1 MITLV
6 KSYRASTGVDE
17 FYYSELNES
26 NVVENDIERVKFLQN
41 ITVEMPQEIVRAY
54 GDNTTAEM
62 AVSNGDVGVTSAF
75 HKVPEEDKIRLF
87 GLDVSPDGLASY
99 GSNDTPPYVACI
111 FAKTYEDGTKEYVGL
126 PKGIFLRPNIEGQT
140 KEDGVEFSSEE
151 ITAQF
156 MDREVTGFNEEK
168 SVIFGK
174 DEKGSTTKRDAL
186 FLAVFGKPY
195 PGTTAPEGV

>member
-1 MITLV
+1 MAE

-17 FYYSELNES
+17 FYYGELNGS
-26 NVVENDIERVKFLQN
+26 DVVEVDVERVKFLQE
-41 ITVEMPQEIVRAY
+41 ITVELPQDIVRAY

-62 AVSNGDVGVTSAF
+62 AVSNGDVSVTSTF

-87 GLDVSPDGLASY
+87 GLEVSPDGLASY
-99 GSNDTPPYVACI
+99 GSGDNPPYVAAV

-126 PKGIFLRPNIEGQT
+126 PKGIFLRPNIGGST
-140 KEDGVEFSSEE
+140 KEDGVEFSNEE

-168 SVIFGK
+168 SVIFAK